1 MRKSLLLS
9 RALPSLAA
17 LFAGG
22 LLTLSFAP
30 YNLWWCSLLSL
41 GLFAW
46 LLAPGRDLSTSIASS
61 APTRN
66 SLNGKQIFWL
76 ALSFGTGLF
85 ATGGSWVY
93 VSITDFGNSS
103 PVLGVILTAAFVG
116 ILALVFALPFPLLA
130 RLRANPIS
138 FALAFAALW
147 FVSEWCRTWM
157 FTGFPWLFAG
167 YGHIHTW
174 LAGWAPILSVYG
186 IGMVLAFTAA
196 VAALFIRRSFVSWK
210 STQALSLMAAALL
223 IWPAGLLLQNLE
235 WTERTGDTKT
245 IGLVQANI
253 PQDKKWRPEF
263 RGETIRRYQSATEE
277 LHRKNVDLVIW
288 PEAALPLLYH
298 HAPNLMEALQNSA
311 QETKTDLITGILYDT
326 EQDYRRVVH
335 NSAAVFGQE
344 QQVYHKRH
352 LVPFGEYVPL
362 EDWIR
367 GTIEFFNLPTSF
379 IRPGPEGQQPLRAS
393 GLSWAPLICYE
404 IVYPQLVAQSSGD
417 AGVLLTLS
425 NDAWFGR
432 SIGPLQH
439 MQMAQMRALETQRYL
454 VRGTNTGVTAIV
466 APNGTITE
474 QLPQFVQ
481 ATMIGQVESRSGYT
495 PFMLIGVWGIV
506 ALAALML
513 VSAALLQ
520 RRPAMDEES
529 IFAGEATD

>member
-1 MRKSLLLS
+1 MRKF
-9 RALPSLAA
+9 LPSLAA

-46 LLAPGRDLSTSIASS
+46 LLAPGRDTATNTLS
-61 APTRN
+61 
-66 SLNGKQIFWL
+66 GKANFWL
-76 ALSFGTGLF
+76 ALWFGAGLF

-103 PVLGVILTAAFVG
+103 PVLGVILTGAFVG
-116 ILALVFALPFPLLA
+116 ILALVFALPFTLLA
-130 RLRANPIS
+130 RLRATPLS
-138 FALAFAALW
+138 FALSFAALW
-147 FVSEWCRTWM
+147 FVSEWLRTWM

-174 LAGWAPILSVYG
+174 LAGWAPVLSVYG
-186 IGMVLAFTAA
+186 IGMLLAFCAA
-196 VAALFIRRSFVSWK
+196 VAALFARRAFTSWK
-210 STQALSLMAAALL
+210 SVSALSMLAVALL
-223 IWPAGLLLQNLE
+223 VWPAGLLLSQLE
-235 WTERTGDTKT
+235 WTHGDGSVKT
-245 IGLVQANI
+245 VGLVQANI
-253 PQDKKWRPEF
+253 PQDKKWLPEF
-263 RGETIRRYQSATEE
+263 RGETIRRYQTATEALQRE
-277 LHRKNVDLVIW
+277 NVDLVIW

-298 HAPNLMEALQNSA
+298 HAPNLMEALQNNA
-311 QETKTDLITGILYDT
+311 QESETDLITGILYDT
-326 EQDYRRVVH
+326 EQDLRRVVH
-335 NSAAVFGQE
+335 NSAAVFGH
-344 QQVYHKRH
+344 QQQLYHKRH

-379 IRPGPEGQQPLRAS
+379 IRPGPEGQQPLQAG

-404 IVYPQLVAQSSGD
+404 IVYPQLVAKSSGD

-439 MQMAQMRALETQRYL
+439 MQMAQMRALETRRYL

-466 APNGTITE
+466 APDGTITK
-474 QLPQFVQ
+474 QLPQFEQ
-481 ATMIGQVESRSGYT
+481 ATLIGEVESRRGHT
-495 PFMLIGVWGIV
+495 PFMLMGVWGLV
-506 ALAALML
+506 VLAALML
-513 VSAALLQ
+513 LFAVLLQ
-520 RRPAMDEES
+520 RRPTAEDEAV
-529 IFAGEATD
+529 FAREATD

>member
-1 MRKSLLLS
+1 MRKT
-9 RALPSLAA
+9 LPLLAA

-46 LLAPGRDLSTSIASS
+46 LLAPGKGAST
-61 APTRN
+61 
-66 SLNGKQIFWL
+66 LKGKQTFWL
-76 ALSFGTGLF
+76 ALCYGFGLF

-103 PVLGVILTAAFVG
+103 PLLGVLLTGAFVG
-116 ILALVFALPFPLLA
+116 IMAVLFALPFILLA
-130 RLRANPIS
+130 RFRANPVS

-167 YGHIHTW
+167 YGHVDTW
-174 LAGWAPILSVYG
+174 LAGWAPVASVYG
-186 IGMVLAFTAA
+186 IGMLLAFTAA
-196 VAALFIRRSFVSWK
+196 VAALFIRRAFASWK
-210 STQALSLMAAALL
+210 SPRALSLMAAALL
-223 IWPAGLLLQNLE
+223 LWPAGLLLSNLE
-235 WTERTGDTKT
+235 WTEATGSVKT
-245 IGLVQANI
+245 VGLVQANI

-263 RGETIRRYQSATEE
+263 RGETIRRYQSATEA
-277 LHRKNVDLVIW
+277 LHREKVDLVIW

-298 HAPNLMEALQNSA
+298 QAPNLMDALQSNA
-311 QETKTDLITGILYDT
+311 QQTETDLITGILYDT

-344 QQVYHKRH
+344 QQLYHKRH

-379 IRPGPEGQQPLRAS
+379 IRPGPEGQQPLQAG

-404 IVYPQLVAQSSGD
+404 IVYPQLVAMSSGD

-439 MQMAQMRALETQRYL
+439 MQMAQMRALETRRYL

-466 APNGTITE
+466 APDGTITE
-474 QLPQFVQ
+474 QLPQFEQ
-481 ATMIGQVESRSGYT
+481 ATMIGEVTSRSGYT

-506 ALAALML
+506 VLAALML
-513 VSAALLQ
+513 LSAALIQ
-520 RRPAMDEES
+520 RRPES
-529 IFAGEATD
+529 DNEAVFAREATD